1 MHGKV
6 AEHSMPQPQGGAAYH
21 SWCPRGAS
29 PQVQETWVDELQ
41 AKYDVEVFEEMFCRR
56 IADEPSLWYTEQ
68 PPGAVLTN
76 IEEPERGLFPL

>member
-1 MHGKV
+1 
-6 AEHSMPQPQGGAAYH
+6 
-21 SWCPRGAS
+21 
-29 PQVQETWVDELQ
+29 VQETWVDELQ